1 MNILQFLISGTPFY
15 PHWLEFRNLQR
26 GDEKMYKY
34 FHGKVLEIGCGN
46 GERKAHALAVRGKK
60 NTSYVATDH
69 SSWDDI
75 FENFNKRTTMLG
87 IVSRY
92 LFGKSKS
99 SNSIDD
105 VCDALNIKYK
115 SSSFDT
121 YCAYEVL
128 EHISDPDRFFQEASR
143 VLKKGGYCVLSV
155 PHMYREHSEGTG
167 FDYFRY
173 TKSCLTLL
181 GKKYKLQKVSISTE
195 SYFGTTIAAATN
207 QYVIRK
213 IMEGQIIIKVL
224 LFPLSPFIFFI
235 TNILGLF
242 IDSVDHDERYATRF
256 HVVLRRI

>member
-15 PHWLEFRNLQR
+15 PHWLEFLNLKK
-26 GDEKMYKY
+26 GDEQMYKY
-34 FHGKVLEIGCGN
+34 FKGKVLEVGCGN
-46 GERKAHALAVRGKK
+46 GERKAHVLATRGKK
-60 NTSYVATDH
+60 IISYLATDH
-69 SSWDDI
+69 SSWDEI
-75 FENFNKRTTMLG
+75 FENFNKRTSMLG

-99 SNSIDD
+99 ATSIDD
-105 VCDALNIKYK
+105 VCDALHIKYK

-128 EHISDPDRFFQEASR
+128 EHISDPDQFFKEASR

-155 PHMYREHSEGTG
+155 PYMYREHSEGTG

-181 GKKYKLQKVSISTE
+181 GKKYNLQKVSIMTQ

-213 IMEGQIIIKVL
+213 IMEGPILIKL
-224 LFPLSPFIFFI
+224 ILFPFSPFIFFL
-235 TNILGLF
+235 TNVTGYILDL
-242 IDSVDHDERYATRF
+242 VDHDERYATRF
-256 HVVLRRI
+256 HAVYRKI